1 MTAIAAIL
9 RNVLHLFVDDGS
21 LALAVIGVVAISAG
35 LAAMVPDRLI
45 AGTMLAGGCMVVLVA
60 NVVISARR

>member
-1 MTAIAAIL
+1 MTVIAAIL
-9 RNVLHLFVDDGS
+9 RNLVHLFVDDGS

-35 LAAMVPDRLI
+35 LAETVPDRLI
-45 AGTMLAGGCMVVLVA
+45 AGAVLAGGCALVLIA

>member
-1 MTAIAAIL
+1 MTVIAAIL
-9 RNVLHLFVDDGS
+9 RNLLHLFVDDGS

-45 AGTMLAGGCMVVLVA
+45 AGAALAGGCALVLVT
-60 NVVISARR
+60 NVGISARR